1 MSNEIIVKKIQ
12 ALFNK
17 AASAKEIN
25 SLEEAN
31 AFAAKAHELLLK
43 HNLDLTDLA
52 IASKNPDSFK
62 GWVYSEEIKY
72 TDNQSGQAWR
82 LQLINVL
89 AMFNLCSFTF
99 NRKEQYFNVY
109 GREENVDT
117 VVWLYNYLGVNLSK
131 IAFKKFKELD
141 KVSKAK
147 YTRFRFL
154 KDFLLGAVL
163 GLQSQFKKQQ
173 EEHALVEK
181 ITALIKSNIEV
192 LDKYIDKKFPNIP
205 EASVSKNSHKA
216 GSAYVDGF
224 IVGENISLGAALPA
238 AVVTKVETRL
248 IA

>member
-31 AFAAKAHELLLK
+31 AFAAKAYELLLK

-72 TDNQSGQAWR
+72 TDNQCGQAWR
-82 LQLINVL
+82 LSLITVL
-89 AMFNLCSFTF
+89 AKFNLCSFTF

-117 VVWLYNYLGVNLSK
+117 VVWLYNYLGVNLTK
-131 IAFKKFKELD
+131 IAFKAYKDLD
-141 KVSKAK
+141 QVTKQK

-154 KDFLLGAVL
+154 KDFLLGTAL
-163 GLQSQFKKQQ
+163 GLQNQFKKQQ
-173 EEHALVEK
+173 EEHVMSEK
-181 ITALIKSNIEV
+181 IDQLMIYNQKAL
-192 LDKYIDKKFPNIP
+192 DQYINEKFPEIP
-205 EASVSKNSHKA
+205 TGKA
-216 GSAYVDGF
+216 IKKEKVGSAYKEGV

-238 AVVTKVETRL
+238 AVVTKVEARL